1 MCEQSI
7 SKWYEELLLMLL
19 SLVAFKERQ
28 RRTGKDTAEIHA
40 TGHAMRILAV
50 AIVMAPH
57 LLQGVRVE

>member
-1 MCEQSI
+1 
-7 SKWYEELLLMLL
+7 MLL

-57 LLQGVRVE
+57 LLQGV